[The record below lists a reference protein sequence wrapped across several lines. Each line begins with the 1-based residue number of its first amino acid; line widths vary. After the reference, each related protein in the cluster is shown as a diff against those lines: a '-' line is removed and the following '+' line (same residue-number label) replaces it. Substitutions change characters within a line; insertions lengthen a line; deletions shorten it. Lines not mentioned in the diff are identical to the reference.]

1 MGGGAVA
8 WQRRVA
14 GRGRCWRGRL
24 TGRTGRQRGPV
35 GQRLGVGGSEREQGS
50 AVIGADRWARQHSAG
65 QPGFKSDSNRIQL
78 FKTVQT
84 DLKLTKLWLTQKC
97 FLVLQKW
104 EIKYGW
110 KELEMRNN
118 FVYKRFPR
126 IWNRYWTKI
135 QKSFYDLNFNRN
147 SLEILRTLEFDKIWP
162 TSSSLFLVSRKN
174 EFQAKMDQG
183 FEFLLK
189 VEFGLILQ

>member
-1 MGGGAVA
+1 VTEEGGGARA
-8 WQRRVA
+8 MLARAADRRDRA
-14 GRGRCWRGRL
+14 T
-24 TGRTGRQRGPV
+24 TGPS

-50 AVIGADRWARQHSAG
+50 VAIGADRWARQHSAG
-65 QPGFKSDSNRIQL
+65 QPGFKPDSNGIQL

-118 FVYKRFPR
+118 FVYKGFLRFE
-126 IWNRYWTKI
+126 IDTE
-135 QKSFYDLNFNRN
+135 QKFIEASM
-147 SLEILRTLEFDKIWP
+147 T
-162 TSSSLFLVSRKN
+162 
-174 EFQAKMDQG
+174 
-183 FEFLLK
+183 
-189 VEFGLILQ
+189 